1 MVLEASEVQAAR
13 PRLHLAQVG
22 VLGRRSLAAQA
33 LKKQADGGAQSP
45 ARSPR
50 YACTGSP
57 PERSSG
63 RRGAG
68 GSPQAATARDST
80 EARGPAGSCYRTG
93 G

>member
-1 MVLEASEVQAAR
+1 MQASR
-13 PRLHLAQVG
+13 PRLHLTQVG
-22 VLGRRSLAAQA
+22 VLGRRSLAAEA
-33 LKKQADGGAQSP
+33 FKKQADGGARSP
-45 ARSPR
+45 ALSPP

-68 GSPQAATARDST
+68 GSPQAAAARDST
-80 EARGPAGSCYRTG
+80 AASWPAGSCYRTG